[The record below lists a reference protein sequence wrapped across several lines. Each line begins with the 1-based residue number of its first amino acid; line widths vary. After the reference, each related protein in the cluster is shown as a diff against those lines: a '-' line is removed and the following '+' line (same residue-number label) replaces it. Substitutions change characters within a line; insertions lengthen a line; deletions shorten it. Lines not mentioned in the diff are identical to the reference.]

1 MHPGA
6 ILFDHRQRARSA
18 LLAGIAGGLM
28 TIAFYALFRSIPSG
42 TIEVFYFAAQQSMD
56 GSVNYDTG
64 HGLWVYTPAAL
75 FYFYP
80 YVLLFDFQTAALV
93 HRVLSVIVSVIYGV
107 AIVRFIHQKVSLTL
121 TDRFCIA
128 GFACLTVYPVVNVIN
143 GSFVGMFTALLG
155 GGWLLLES
163 DNDFGGAAWALAS
176 IVKVYPA
183 FWGLYLL
190 RTRRWRATGI
200 AIATGLGATLL
211 GLLAFG
217 IESYVRFFTAGASD
231 RVRYHHFRNGGSPD
245 NEAVTPLRALGQI
258 FPNVDPAVWTPVLL
272 VLLGCLTL
280 LVYYLVPIDTL
291 EDRATLLLATI
302 LGIWFVMPTSQD
314 LDTYIVYAPLLVL
327 LYVERHNLVHAIYG
341 LGTVILSYNIG
352 RGELR
357 TVSEAIG
364 IADITMAVGEPA
376 LTFATM
382 PMYGLAT
389 LYAGVLLKAR
399 VRGRETGR
407 TEQLWSELRRL
418 FGRPTSQ

>member
-1 MHPGA
+1 
-6 ILFDHRQRARSA
+6 
-18 LLAGIAGGLM
+18 M
-28 TIAFYALFRSIPSG
+28 TVAFYVLFRSLPSG

-75 FYFYP
+75 LYFYP
-80 YVLLFDFQTAALV
+80 YALLFDFQTAALV
-93 HRVLSVIVSVIYGV
+93 HRVLSAIVSVTYGV
-107 AIVRFIHQKVSLTL
+107 ALVRFIQQKVSLTSADKL
-121 TDRFCIA
+121 CIV
-128 GFACLTVYPVVNVIN
+128 GFACLTVYPVVNVVN
-143 GSFVGMFTALLG
+143 ASFVGMFAALLG

-163 DNDFGGAAWALAS
+163 DNDLGGAAWALAS

-183 FWGLYLL
+183 LWGIYLL
-190 RTRRWRATGI
+190 RTRRWRATAV
-200 AIATGLGATLL
+200 AIVAGLGATLL
-211 GLLAFG
+211 GLFAFG
-217 IESYVRFFTAGASD
+217 LESYVRFFTDGAAE

-272 VLLGCLTL
+272 VVLGCLTL
-280 LVYYLVPIDTL
+280 LVYYLVPT
-291 EDRATLLLATI
+291 ETPVDRATLLLATI

-327 LYVERHNLVHAIYG
+327 LYLERHTLVHGVYA

-364 IADITMAVGEPA
+364 VADFTMSIGEPI

-389 LYAGVLLKAR
+389 LYAGCLLKAR
-399 VRGRETGR
+399 LRGRETGR
-407 TEQLWSELRRL
+407 TEQLKSGLKRVVSRSSS
-418 FGRPTSQ
+418 T